1 MGPAT
6 RAFTRSRMLEALRQA
21 YARRPVLSCLATAGL
36 VLGADYYTG
45 REIQF
50 PILYAI
56 PLGLAAWKRKRALA
70 YGLALLMPALRLLF
84 HFAWQEPDSLRVDA
98 FNLPI
103 AALSLALYAF
113 LIERTSRQTQELE
126 KKVRKLE
133 GVLPICAACKR
144 IRNEHGVYEQMEAYI
159 TNHSEASFTHGL
171 CPDCVPK
178 YS

>member
-1 MGPAT
+1 MV
-6 RAFTRSRMLEALRQA
+6 EALRRA
-21 YARRPVLSCLATAGL
+21 YARRPILSCLATAGL
-36 VLGADYYTG
+36 VLGADYHTG

-70 YGLALLMPALRLLF
+70 YGLALLLPGLRLLF
-84 HFAWQEPDSLRVDA
+84 HFGWHQLDSLRVDA

-103 AALSLALYAF
+103 AAFSLALYAF
-113 LIERTSRQTQELE
+113 LIERTAKQTQELE

-159 TNHSEASFTHGL
+159 TKHSEASFTHGL
-171 CPDCVPK
+171 CPECIPK